1 MHIRVFGHFKQGVFL
16 QLCRHMETIP
26 LNQGDYLFKVGEDD
40 KWLYVVQEG
49 QVNLYIAE
57 ESNEVTTFLLVK
69 TKLL

>member
-1 MHIRVFGHFKQGVFL
+1 
-16 QLCRHMETIP
+16 METIP

-57 ESNEVTTFLLVK
+57 ENNEVTTFLLVK